1 MSAPPRYKDTGRA
14 FRPILPIFPEGRETT
29 FECIFIKKNEYI
41 YTDLNSDNMQKA
53 LLKDLGL
60 ALLRIG
66 ASAMMMTHGY
76 GKLQM
81 LINGAEFG
89 NPIGI
94 GSTPSLFLATLAE
107 FVCPILIIF
116 GFKTRLAAIPTAFT
130 MAVAAFI
137 AHGADPFQ
145 KKEMALLYLMAF
157 VVIALAGP
165 GKFSVDR
172 N

>member
-1 MSAPPRYKDTGRA
+1 
-14 FRPILPIFPEGRETT
+14 
-29 FECIFIKKNEYI
+29 
-41 YTDLNSDNMQKA
+41 MQKA

-94 GSTPSLFLATLAE
+94 GSTPSLFLAMIGE

-116 GFKTRLAAIPTAFT
+116 GYKTRLAAIPTAIT

-145 KKEMALLYLMAF
+145 KKEMALLYLTIF

-165 GKFSVDR
+165 GKFSADR
-172 N
+172 S

>member
-1 MSAPPRYKDTGRA
+1 
-14 FRPILPIFPEGRETT
+14 
-29 FECIFIKKNEYI
+29 
-41 YTDLNSDNMQKA
+41 MQNT
-53 LLKDLGL
+53 LMRDIGL
-60 ALLRIG
+60 AILRIA
-66 ASAMMMTHGY
+66 ASAMMLTHGY

-94 GSTPSLFLATLAE
+94 GSTPSLFLAVIGE

-116 GFKTRLAAIPTAFT
+116 GFKTRWAAIPTAIT

-145 KKEMALLYLMAF
+145 KKEMALLYLTIF
-157 VVIALAGP
+157 VVIALVGP

-172 N
+172 R